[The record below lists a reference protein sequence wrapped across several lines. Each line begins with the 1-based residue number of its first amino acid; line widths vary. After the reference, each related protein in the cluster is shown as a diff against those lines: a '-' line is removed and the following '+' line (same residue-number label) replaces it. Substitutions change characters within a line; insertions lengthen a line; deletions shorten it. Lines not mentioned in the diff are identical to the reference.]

1 MILSNTTNAQQ
12 FPHFSNF
19 LSTGNIN
26 NSCYSRIINQ
36 NEIALGY
43 RAQWVGF
50 ENSPKT
56 AFGLYSHKFN
66 ESHGGGINFISDKVG
81 LLNHNYFSLNY
92 AYSVKLKEET
102 YLSFGINPSFEMSNL
117 DGNELVII
125 NQVDNSINNSAVMK
139 SQLFDLNT
147 TIQFNDNSF
156 YAYATV
162 INLLGS
168 REENNTALSISN
180 LNISHKRHYL
190 VSAGYFFQ
198 KSDFAILPMLM
209 LKYSE
214 FSPFQ
219 FQGNVKLKYKEIGWL
234 TLGYRSNDAIVFG
247 LGFGYKQSLRFDYAF
262 DITTSRLRNYNSGT
276 HEFILRYLLKSKT
289 ETHSA
294 RFF

>member
-1 MILSNTTNAQQ
+1 LTNAQQ

-36 NEIALGY
+36 NEISIGY
-43 RAQWVGF
+43 RTQWVGF
-50 ENSPKT
+50 DNSPKT
-56 AFGLYSHKFN
+56 TIGQYSHKFN
-66 ESHGGGINFISDKVG
+66 EKHSGGVNFISDKVG
-81 LLNHNYFSLNY
+81 LLNHNYFSINY
-92 AYSVKLKEET
+92 AYSVKLKEESI
-102 YLSFGINPSFEMSNL
+102 LSFGINPSFELSNL
-117 DGNELVII
+117 DGNQLVII
-125 NQVDNSINNSAVMK
+125 NQVDNSINNSASLK
-139 SQLFDLNT
+139 SQLFDLSA

-168 REENNTALSISN
+168 GEEPNTSLTNSN

-198 KSDFAILPMLM
+198 KSDFALLPMLM

-219 FQGNVKLKYKEIGWL
+219 IQGNLKLKYKEIGWL
-234 TLGYRSNDAIVFG
+234 TLGYRSNDAFVVGF
-247 LGFGYKQSLRFDYAF
+247 GFGYKESLRIDYAF

-276 HEFILRYLLKSKT
+276 HEFILRYLLKSKS